1 MHWFRIVDILFRL
14 RLYTFP
20 SKIKDHLCI
29 VTIRMVWIYLQF
41 GRWRTWYCIETV
53 LRWWPFTVFTCI
65 VYRTVN
71 CNRILLY
78 LIVLQSKPQL
88 HHSMTARSTKV
99 KAIIQKQNVLYRFK
113 CSFKLYWIQ
122 KVIAA
127 VESLVQKSLVKK
139 GRCMSWRIHWGFYFI
154 MFIWWC

>member
-20 SKIKDHLCI
+20 SKIKDLCI

-53 LRWWPFTVFTCI
+53 LRCWQFTVFTCI

-99 KAIIQKQNVLYRFK
+99 KAIIQKQTFYI
-113 CSFKLYWIQ
+113 FKLYWIQ

-154 MFIWWC
+154 MFIRWC

>member
-20 SKIKDHLCI
+20 SKIKDLCI

-53 LRWWPFTVFTCI
+53 LRCWQFTVFTCI

-99 KAIIQKQNVLYRFK
+99 KAIIQKQTFYI
-113 CSFKLYWIQ
+113 FKLYWIQ

-139 GRCMSWRIHWGFYFI
+139 GRCMSWRIH
-154 MFIWWC
+154 